1 MTALFSPT
9 WPRRR
14 RPVSVA
20 SLLRADAEVVPF
32 RGREDELADLAQWCD
47 SAEEFD
53 VRLLVGPG
61 GQGKTRLGRQLV
73 HLRAGVGW
81 AAGFLAADPPGQPLD
96 LTAIADTATPT
107 LLVVDYAETR
117 TDQLARLLHTLED
130 AADVGPVR
138 ILLLARSA
146 GQWWDKLRQRHSGML
161 GTASVSVLP
170 TLDDS
175 LAARQDAFDNAI
187 ESFAQALSNA
197 DPLSDA
203 DPDTN
208 WQDLADSVTA
218 PEDIDAERY
227 GTPLTLQ
234 MTALIALLDNASA
247 RTTASQRVTL
257 LALDAADGAY
267 QQLVEAGHD
276 GYKQNLAEIR
286 LRRAEVLVA
295 RGSHTVGLAASKD
308 ALMLY
313 RQLAQKNPAFRAP
326 LANALRV
333 HAATLTAVEQRDE
346 ALSAAE
352 ESVGIYR
359 TLSQDGAD
367 AHRRDLERALN
378 TLSNARRAAGLS
390 EEVGAPELHISD
402 LAVGSSGIRRVE
414 VMWQDGAARRVA
426 AAEFGDVSDARD
438 GELIRWYLEDYA
450 EFPADPAPE
459 IARDAEARLA
469 RRRRFVPA
477 CVLQPGC
484 GGDLGAGAE
493 PPGPGA
499 GRGRRRPGRRA
510 GAGVGADA

>member
-1 MTALFSPT
+1 MSGGGVFAHGLLIGVLIIDEPGYPATRLSAIPIHSLASEPRFWALVHGPTAARPAVASVELDPLFSPT

-14 RPVSVA
+14 RRVSVA

-73 HLRAGVGW
+73 HLRPGVGW

-187 ESFAQALSNA
+187 ESFAQALSE
-197 DPLSDA
+197 A

-208 WQDLADSVTA
+208 WQDLTDSVTA

-234 MTALIALLDNASA
+234 MTALITLLDNRLPGAA
-247 RTTASQRVTL
+247 RPDVTT
-257 LALDAADGAY
+257 DAAPVALEQQILDHEQRYWEETAADHNLVPRQILFAPAAALRREAVASVGRCRARACGGPARVPRQPHAPRRPACPRGPGPPCLTLSRTAAVPPVPLGAARCSIDAVCSGWRAAGRAAEED
-267 QQLVEAGHD
+267 QPGDAGHRCGTAGGANPACRRHLD
-276 GYKQNLAEIR
+276 PPHWGPLSLTVAATVLLGAGGSDEAMASLAR
-286 LRRAEVLVA
+286 LMPWLTEASRRAE
-295 RGSHTVGLAASKD
+295 R
-308 ALMLY
+308 
-313 RQLAQKNPAFRAP
+313 
-326 LANALRV
+326 
-333 HAATLTAVEQRDE
+333 
-346 ALSAAE
+346 
-352 ESVGIYR
+352 
-359 TLSQDGAD
+359 
-367 AHRRDLERALN
+367 
-378 TLSNARRAAGLS
+378 
-390 EEVGAPELHISD
+390 
-402 LAVGSSGIRRVE
+402 
-414 VMWQDGAARRVA
+414 
-426 AAEFGDVSDARD
+426 
-438 GELIRWYLEDYA
+438 
-450 EFPADPAPE
+450 
-459 IARDAEARLA
+459 
-469 RRRRFVPA
+469 
-477 CVLQPGC
+477 
-484 GGDLGAGAE
+484 
-493 PPGPGA
+493 
-499 GRGRRRPGRRA
+499 
-510 GAGVGADA
+510 